1 MINQLFTFLIRLP
14 QQSTDLIVIHNAAC
28 FVNRSF
34 RVVSRYRLAS
44 GPVAVVVN
52 ARILIC
58 SLHIQL
64 LRLVGSH
71 LRVFAEQVVACQEA
85 CLIVCVSG
93 DTLAHVIS
101 DALFQET
108 VLAVY
113 QFERRNHVVLAL
125 SIRRDSA
132 LLIALNVLIP
142 LIGLYTVDGDKL
154 ALPVEVI
161 AYNVVLGSDYTKRGC
176 RKSLCLIFDTL
187 FCC

>member
-34 RVVSRYRLAS
+34 RIVRRYRLAS

-58 SLHIQL
+58 ILHIHF

-71 LRVFAEQVVACQEA
+71 LRIFADQVVACQEA

-101 DALFQET
+101 DTLFQET
-108 VLAVY
+108 VLAVN
-113 QFERRNHVVLAL
+113 QFVRQHHVVLAL
-125 SIRRDSA
+125 SICRETA
-132 LLIALNVLIP
+132 LVVARYVLIP
-142 LIGLYTVDGDKL
+142 FFGLYTVDGDKL
-154 ALPVEVI
+154 ALLVEVI

-176 RKSLCLIFDTL
+176 RKS
-187 FCC
+187 

>member
-14 QQSTDLIVIHNAAC
+14 LQSTDLIVINDAAYYAYR
-28 FVNRSF
+28 FFS
-34 RVVSRYRLAS
+34 VVSRYRLAS
-44 GPVAVVVN
+44 GPVAVVIN
-52 ARILIC
+52 AGILIC
-58 SLHIQL
+58 SLHIHF

-71 LRVFAEQVVACQEA
+71 LRIFADQVVACKQA
-85 CLIVCVSG
+85 SLIVCVSG

-101 DALFQET
+101 DTLFQET

-125 SIRRDSA
+125 SICRDSA

-154 ALPVEVI
+154 ALLVEVV

-176 RKSLCLIFDTL
+176 RKS
-187 FCC
+187 

>member
-14 QQSTDLIVIHNAAC
+14 LQSTDLIVINDAAYYAYR
-28 FVNRSF
+28 FFS
-34 RVVSRYRLAS
+34 VVSRYRLAS

-52 ARILIC
+52 ALILIC
-58 SLHIQL
+58 ILHIHL

-71 LRVFAEQVVACQEA
+71 LRVFADLVVACKEA

-101 DALFQET
+101 DTLFQET

-125 SIRRDSA
+125 SICRETA

-154 ALPVEVI
+154 ALLVEVI

-176 RKSLCLIFDTL
+176 RKS
-187 FCC
+187 